1 MSIHKATPAPLVQAL
16 RAAGHRIT
24 SQRIVVFEALGRSR
38 DHPSAEALYRRV
50 RRRHPTISRASV
62 YKALNLFASLGLLA
76 ELKGADGLAHFD
88 GEVSPHANM
97 VCVRCGAIEDL
108 RDIDVEALL
117 QRVARLS
124 GFAAEPHLNVRGICP
139 ACTETQDHRKAGR
152 RKANRQA

>member
-1 MSIHKATPAPLVQAL
+1 MSIHKALPAPLVQFL

-24 SQRIVVFEALGRSR
+24 SQRIAVFEALRRSR

-62 YKALNLFASLGLLA
+62 YNALNLFASLGLLA
-76 ELKGADGLAHFD
+76 ELEGADGLAHFD

-124 GFAAEPHLNVRGICP
+124 GFAVERHLTVRGICP
-139 ACTETQDHRKAGR
+139 ACTKAAR
-152 RKANRQA
+152 RQTSRRAKKEDR